1 MVSVDRAIDGASGV
15 PLTGTMGWWWPR
27 HRWCHHRRYVHQG
40 REGGHDTLMV
50 CTTRLS
56 VPMDFESI
64 VIIVVFYD
72 DTWNCTYAQLID
84 KVYKIV
90 KVDREKYNVKM
101 KYQYIVSYQPCAP
114 QEINSDQ
121 DVKKFIHVV
130 KTIMP
135 VTPLYVEIISNVA
148 EVYSA
153 DERNNDTYAKF
164 TAGSGT
170 LISQLLVLPQKLE
183 KGKKK
188 KNMLMC
194 PMLRK
199 LNCGK
204 VKSLKVLFGRLKI
217 CRKMYH
223 IGKVKH
229 NGKVKSRKHAHLGKH
244 V

>member
-1 MVSVDRAIDGASGV
+1 MRDLDVVWWWPPPAHVSIGGATDGASGS
-15 PLTGTMGWWWPR
+15 
-27 HRWCHHRRYVHQG
+27 HQ
-40 REGGHDTLMV
+40 R
-50 CTTRLS
+50 
-56 VPMDFESI
+56 VPMDFEST

-72 DTWNCTYAQLID
+72 GTWFKGDDGCFQFKDYQLKVIEIPRNCTYAPLID
-84 KVYKIV
+84 EVYKIV

-114 QEINSDQ
+114 QEINSYQ
-121 DVKKFIHVV
+121 DVKIFIHVV

-135 VTPLYVEIISNVA
+135 VTPLYVENISNVA

-164 TAGSGT
+164 TAGSGNAH
-170 LISQLLVLPQKLE
+170 ISTSCAATE
-183 KGKKK
+183 IGEREKK

-217 CRKMYH
+217 CGKMYH